1 MKIIKLFAGVV
12 SALLM
17 MAAVSCNKCPNA
29 KCPLQNGDSLSVNIN
44 AGISIAYVK
53 MDSLL
58 LNYNVYKQMSEELI
72 QEEEKSRL
80 SLNQKAA
87 ALQKEM
93 EEFNS
98 KIQHNAF
105 LTQDRMVSEQN
116 RLVRKQ
122 KDLQELGIKME
133 QELLVKQQKMTEKL
147 NTVIDSVINKYNE
160 EAGFDFILTN
170 TGKDNILFGNEKYNI
185 TSSVLEILNA
195 DSEK

>member
-12 SALLM
+12 SALLLV
-17 MAAVSCNKCPNA
+17 AAVSCNKCPNTN
-29 KCPLQNGDSLSVNIN
+29 CPLMNGDSISVNK
-44 AGISIAYVK
+44 GISIAYVK

-58 LNYNVYKQMSEELI
+58 LNYNAYKQMSEELI
-72 QEEEKSRL
+72 QEEEKARL
-80 SLNQKAA
+80 NLNQKIA

-93 EEFNS
+93 EEFNN
-98 KIQHNAF
+98 KLQHRAF
-105 LTQDRMVSEQN
+105 LNEDRMISEQN

-160 EAGFDFILTN
+160 AAGFDFILTN

-185 TSSVLEILNA
+185 TSSVLEVLNA
-195 DSEK
+195 EPEK